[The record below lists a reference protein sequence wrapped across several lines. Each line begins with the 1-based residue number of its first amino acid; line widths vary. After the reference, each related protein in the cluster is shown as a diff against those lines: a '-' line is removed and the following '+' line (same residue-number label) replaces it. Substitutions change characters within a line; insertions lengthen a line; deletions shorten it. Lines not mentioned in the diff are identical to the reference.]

1 MDVGLPPGKHQW
13 YRARGDQAGS
23 RRPGSRSR
31 VFNSSLFSGGSGKMK
46 LISTP
51 PRRCQRIWT
60 RESRVGCRLSG
71 IKFPVFHLPPSSCSA
86 FRGRG
91 GPRQTPPTALD
102 RLEND
107 PVVHLSLPV
116 QALKCRLSRDA
127 EEAVG
132 QWSNGINH
140 LSGADCVN
148 RIVE

>member
-1 MDVGLPPGKHQW
+1 MV
-13 YRARGDQAGS
+13 
-23 RRPGSRSR
+23 
-31 VFNSSLFSGGSGKMK
+31 NNSLFSGGSGRMK

-51 PRRCQRIWT
+51 PRRCQRSWM

-71 IKFPVFHLPPSSCSA
+71 IKCAVFHVPPSSCSA
-86 FRGRG
+86 SRGRG
-91 GPRQTPPTALD
+91 GPRQTPPIALD
-102 RLEND
+102 RFEND

-116 QALKCRLSRDA
+116 QASKCRLSRDV

-148 RIVE
+148 RKVE